1 MPEPVLDR
9 KTARRLAGYE
19 LTALL
24 VAGALPLYVFQK
36 GRIQTRSTSIY
47 DINGQVLFY
56 RFPLSR
62 GRTQLG
68 FADVA
73 ASPAF
78 PQPLLSVSHGQ
89 VWDADDLLEKAEA
102 AAHKHKVKFTSSRF
116 VAYSYPKLAVQF
128 LSERKEVL
136 LLELFTWAIV
146 PPLRDRRKDEPPG
159 NFERWSLLDEL
170 PANRREENSAA
181 LRSRLQN
188 WDNVLPRERDQ
199 KLVEFNVLDTV
210 RFENVIKANL
220 LLHFSSGELHYSPL
234 SSDHHPCYELRG
246 QLTNVWCVAAST
258 QMVLDFYRYNYSQVR
273 IAAEEGL
280 GTLTSPNGLPY
291 GNEYKVVNTLQKL
304 TSNALTAHLDTSPNW
319 AEFVSEINANRPL
332 ISFIPGHS
340 RSVAGY
346 SETSLFGW
354 FIYQGLL
361 VYDPW
366 PPTTGVI
373 TRYENFATQTY
384 RDTFTAHLTL
394 A

>member
-1 MPEPVLDR
+1 
-9 KTARRLAGYE
+9 
-19 LTALL
+19 
-24 VAGALPLYVFQK
+24 
-36 GRIQTRSTSIY
+36 
-47 DINGQVLFY
+47 
-56 RFPLSR
+56 
-62 GRTQLG
+62 
-68 FADVA
+68 
-73 ASPAF
+73 
-78 PQPLLSVSHGQ
+78 
-89 VWDADDLLEKAEA
+89 LEKAKA
-102 AAHKHKVKFTSSRF
+102 AAHKHNVKFTSSRF

-136 LLELFTWAIV
+136 LLELFTWIRV
-146 PPLRDRRKDEPPG
+146 PPRRERRKDEPPG

-170 PANRREENSAA
+170 PANRREENAAA
-181 LRSRLQN
+181 LQRRLQN
-188 WDNVLPRERDQ
+188 WENVLPRERDRE
-199 KLVEFNVLDTV
+199 LVDFNVLDAV
-210 RFENVIKANL
+210 KFENVIKASL
-220 LLHFSSGELHYSPL
+220 MLTFSSNELHYSPL

-273 IAAEEGL
+273 IASELGL
-280 GTLTSPNGLPY
+280 GTLTSPSGLPF
-291 GNEYKVVNTLQKL
+291 GDEYKVVNTLQKL
-304 TSNALTAHLDTSPNW
+304 TSNALTAFLDTSPNW

-354 FIYQGLL
+354 FIYRGLL

-366 PPTTGVI
+366 PPTSGVI

-394 A
+394 V